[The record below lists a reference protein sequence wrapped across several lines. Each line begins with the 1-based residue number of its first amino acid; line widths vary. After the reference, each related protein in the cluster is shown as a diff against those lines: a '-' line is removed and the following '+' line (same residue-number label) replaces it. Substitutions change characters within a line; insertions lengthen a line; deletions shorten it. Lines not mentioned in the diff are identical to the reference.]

1 MTKRPSHIDSLA
13 KDAQKGDHQAIREMY
28 VQSYDKLIQYGRA
41 LDYDKNLIHDTIQD
55 LFIWLIKHPEKIQ
68 GINNVHTYL
77 FKCLRQNMHTYLKR
91 RKKKEENAE
100 KYHKS
105 FSQEANAESKLI
117 HAENLDLQST
127 WLVSQLNQL
136 PPKQKEVIY
145 LRFYEGLSYDEM
157 ADILSVSNQVV
168 RNSVFRA
175 IKKLRKNVNHDQND
189 PKNL

>member
-13 KDAQKGDHQAIREMY
+13 KDAQKGDHQAFREMY

>member
-13 KDAQKGDHQAIREMY
+13 KDAQKGDHQAFREMY

-100 KYHKS
+100 KYHQS

>member
-13 KDAQKGDHQAIREMY
+13 KDAQKGDHQAFREMY

-175 IKKLRKNVNHDQND
+175 IKKLRKNVAHDQND